1 MKDRLKW
8 YTWQSWERI
17 FFFWGG
23 GNHLPITVSTLF
35 HIRVVTVLF
44 NFYMRLPQ
52 GEKLHK
58 MQTFEEKSWPSE
70 KMRPGDGIQSD
81 YIKAKS
87 LSDVSRQF
95 SKLLLPQFGLI
106 ALQTKNL
113 LTFRLK
119 ELYYGGLCCWISLLI
134 NQNIP
139 RESTVAS
146 NYLHSSNL
154 RF

>member
-1 MKDRLKW
+1 MVYLTILGTD
-8 YTWQSWERI
+8 I
-17 FFFWGG
+17 FFWGG

-119 ELYYGGLCCWISLLI
+119 ELYYGGLCC
-134 NQNIP
+134 
-139 RESTVAS
+139 
-146 NYLHSSNL
+146 
-154 RF
+154 